1 MYLAIRKSTSVEVAM
16 DELDNKVD
24 IWEHQNLQGEVW
36 ELQRKLEELREEFN
50 EFKNRLTGDG
60 K

>member
-50 EFKNRLTGDG
+50 EFKNRLTGNG

>member
-1 MYLAIRKSTSVEVAM
+1 MCLVTRKSTSVEVAM

-24 IWEHQNLQGEVW
+24 IWEHQQLQEDVW
-36 ELQRKLEELREEFN
+36 ELQRALEKLREEF
-50 EFKNRLTGDG
+50 EKLKNSVIGDG

>member
-1 MYLAIRKSTSVEVAM
+1 M
-16 DELDNKVD
+16 DDLDNKVD
-24 IWEHQNLQGEVW
+24 IWEHRNLQGEVW
-36 ELQRKLEELREEFN
+36 ELQRKLEKLREEFN